1 MSPCECLPHQHDQ
14 TVFALLQVYNQSA
27 GDGAISTV
35 KAATDPSLE
44 GQGFKYFGPFYKGP
58 LIIHTGNESEWP
70 CLLRCSSPLLF
81 SSAAFVHSNH
91 AHACF

>member
-1 MSPCECLPHQHDQ
+1 MWQIDRVPDSTYICKCLLSCQKIVVSAYERLPDQHDQ

-44 GQGFKYFGPFYKGP
+44 GRGFKYFGPFYK
-58 LIIHTGNESEWP
+58 
-70 CLLRCSSPLLF
+70 
-81 SSAAFVHSNH
+81 
-91 AHACF
+91 

>member
-1 MSPCECLPHQHDQ
+1 MWQIVLVPDSAYICQCPSGYQEIVVSPCECLPDQHDQ

-58 LIIHTGNESEWP
+58 LIIHTGNESE
-70 CLLRCSSPLLF
+70 
-81 SSAAFVHSNH
+81 
-91 AHACF
+91 